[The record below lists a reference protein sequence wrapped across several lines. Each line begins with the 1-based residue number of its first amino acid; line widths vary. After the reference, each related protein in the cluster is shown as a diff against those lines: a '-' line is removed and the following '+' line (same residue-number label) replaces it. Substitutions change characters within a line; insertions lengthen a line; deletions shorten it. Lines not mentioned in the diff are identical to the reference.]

1 MSQMQIG
8 AWLSH
13 DFGIEFFRVNMEQ
26 FYVNCMLYS
35 HFLFKLELDGMHITY
50 KCCKDHIPVFLRV
63 PFIECWFL
71 HRLLQR
77 LVNTCTSV
85 AAHQAIRT
93 TSIFTD
99 LTFKLW
105 PGRSCQPNL
114 TLYLRAG
121 ILFTASYLTV
131 VLYNL

>member
-8 AWLSH
+8 AWLSQ

-26 FYVNCMLYS
+26 FYVNCMIYS
-35 HFLFKLELDGMHITY
+35 HFLFKLELDGKHITY
-50 KCCKDHIPVFLRV
+50 KCCKDHIFLRV

-121 ILFTASYLTV
+121 ILFTASYLTL